1 MPVAHPL
8 ESEHTM
14 SVTLTDR
21 DSGTI
26 VITQAS
32 ASADGISYSVAGGTM
47 ADYKLAYARHQNVGV
62 SGKNSRHNFRIE
74 RRKVDTDNS
83 VKTVT
88 VDVTIS
94 VANSGLFTADD
105 VDDLVTAAGS
115 YFAAESDT
123 GNFIIGV
130 NR

>member
-1 MPVAHPL
+1 
-8 ESEHTM
+8 M

-26 VITQAS
+26 VLTQA
-32 ASADGISYSVAGGTM
+32 ASAPGEIGYSVSGGTLS
-47 ADYKLAYARHQNVGV
+47 DYKSAKARH
-62 SGKNSRHNFRIE
+62 SGMGATAKNSRHNFRLE
-74 RRKVDTDNS
+74 RSKINVAGAQ
-83 VKTVT
+83 KTVS

-94 VANSGLFTADD
+94 VPNDGTFGADD
-105 VDDLVTAAGS
+105 VDDLVTAASS

-130 NR
+130 SRS